1 MPHDVLIAGAG
12 PTGLVLALW
21 LTRQGIRV
29 RIVDKAAG
37 HGTAS
42 RAIVVHART
51 LELYRQLDLADAVVA
66 AGHRNPAIN
75 LWIRGHRRGQI
86 AFGGAGAK
94 LTLYPFIL
102 VYTQDRHERLLGE
115 RLAAAGVSI
124 EWQTELTGFTD
135 HGDHVA
141 VRLRRADG
149 SEAECRARYLAGCDG
164 ARSPVRH
171 QLGTGFAGG
180 TYEHVFYVADVEAS
194 GPTANGEVHIALERA
209 DFVAIVAY
217 GERGLSRLIG
227 VVRDEREAAEHMTF
241 ADVGQRAIESLGL
254 TIGKVNW
261 FSTYRV
267 HHRLSAHFR
276 QGRAFLLGDAA
287 HVHSPAGGQGMNTG
301 IGDAVNLAWKLAAVL
316 KGEAPA
322 RLLDS
327 YEDERQAFA
336 RRLVAST
343 DRAFMLAT
351 AEGRLADF
359 VRTRIVPVFAS
370 LISRTPPLRELM
382 FRTVSQTQ
390 LNYRDSALSA
400 GRAGRVHGG
409 DRLPW
414 VAVDGRDNH
423 APLAALSWQV
433 QVYGAATPALQAW
446 CEAQRMPLQVF
457 AWQEAH
463 GAAGL
468 ARDAAYLLRPDSYVA
483 LAVADAQAAP
493 AALQRYF
500 SEVVG
505 HPAD

>member
-1 MPHDVLIAGAG
+1 MQHDVLIAGAG

-21 LTRQGIRV
+21 LTKQGIRV

-51 LELYRQLDLADAVVA
+51 LELYRQLDLAADVVA

-75 LWIRGHRRGQI
+75 LWSRGKRRGRI
-86 AFGGAGAK
+86 VFGSAGAK
-94 LTLYPFIL
+94 LTAFPFIL

-115 RLAAAGVSI
+115 RLAAAGVTI
-124 EWQTELTGFTD
+124 EWNTELLGFTD
-135 HGDHVA
+135 HGDHVS
-141 VRLRRADG
+141 VRLRRSDG
-149 SEAECRARYLAGCDG
+149 SEEAATARYLAGCDG

-180 TYEHVFYVADVEAS
+180 TYDHVFYVADVEAS
-194 GPTANGEVHIALERA
+194 GPTANGEVHVALEHA
-209 DFVAIVAY
+209 DFVAVVAY

-241 ADVGQRAIESLGL
+241 ADVGQRAIAGLGL
-254 TIGKVNW
+254 AVNKVNW

-267 HHRLSAHFR
+267 HHRLSEHFR
-276 QGRAFLLGDAA
+276 RGPVFLLGDAA

-316 KGEAPA
+316 KGEAQE

-327 YEDERQAFA
+327 YESERQAFA
-336 RRLVAST
+336 RHLVAST

-351 AEGRLADF
+351 AEGWLADF
-359 VRTRIVPVFAS
+359 VRTRIVPVLAS
-370 LISRTPPLRELM
+370 FISRLAPLRELM

-390 LNYRDSALSA
+390 LNYRASALSA
-400 GRAGRVHGG
+400 GRAGRVQGG

-414 VAVDGRDNH
+414 VAEVGRDNH
-423 APLAALSWQV
+423 APLAEISWQV
-433 QVYGAATPALQAW
+433 HVYGVVAPGLQDW
-446 CEAQRMPLQVF
+446 CKVQRLPLQVF
-457 AWQEAH
+457 AWRHAH
-463 GAAGL
+463 GVAGF
-468 ARDAAYLLRPDSYVA
+468 ARDAVYLLRPDGYVA
-483 LAVADAQAAP
+483 VAAPAEEAAP

-500 SEVVG
+500 DDVVG
-505 HPAD
+505 RPAG